1 MSRRGWILFAALCLI
16 WGMPYL
22 MVRVAVRELEP
33 STLVFFRTLLAA
45 ATLTPF
51 ALRLGGLR
59 GLLKYWP
66 WILVFTALEMS
77 LPWLLIATAEQRLTS
92 SLAGLLIGA
101 MPLIGVGLYRA
112 MGERY
117 DFDARHVTGLAFGL
131 AGVVALV
138 GVNVGNGDV
147 VGVVELL
154 IVDLC
159 WAVAPIIVVKR
170 LGGLSSVSVATVALW
185 INTVAFTP
193 LAAAN
198 WPVSVSRETVIAIVI
213 LAVLCTALAMV
224 IYMSLLHEVGPSRSA
239 IITYVNPLVAVLL
252 GVVIL
257 SEPLTLGIAIATPLI
272 LIGSVLA
279 TAPSADLSPGSAEAG
294 DDAGRAPGQ
303 GDRRDVGDGG
313 PAGDG
318 AETTGRDDEAGGAA
332 RP

>member
-1 MSRRGWILFAALCLI
+1 MSRRGWVLFISLCLI

-51 ALRLGGLR
+51 ALKQGGLR

-66 WILVFTALEMS
+66 WILAFTLLEMS
-77 LPWLLIATAEQRLTS
+77 LPWLLIATAEQRLSS

-101 MPLIGVGLYRA
+101 MPLIGVGLYRV
-112 MGERY
+112 MGEKYR
-117 DFDARHVTGLAFGL
+117 FDARHVAGLACGL

-138 GVNVGNGDV
+138 GVNIGNGDA

-154 IVDLC
+154 VVDLC
-159 WAVAPIIVVKR
+159 WAVAPIVVVKR
-170 LGGLSSVSVATVALW
+170 LGGLSSVSVAMVALW
-185 INTVAFTP
+185 INTIAFSPMAVTHWPSSVA
-193 LAAAN
+193 
-198 WPVSVSRETVIAIVI
+198 RETVLAVVI

-224 IYMSLLHEVGPSRSA
+224 VYMGLLREVGPSRSA

-257 SEPLTLGIAIATPLI
+257 SEPLTLSIAIATPLI
-272 LIGSVLA
+272 LVGSILA
-279 TAPSADLSPGSAEAG
+279 TAPSLGKEETRPEAG
-294 DDAGRAPGQ
+294 
-303 GDRRDVGDGG
+303 
-313 PAGDG
+313 
-318 AETTGRDDEAGGAA
+318 EEAS
-332 RP
+332 PS